1 MAEMKITKRD
11 RFEDLKVIAAAAGRD
26 DLVEFLDAQIEV
38 LNTRAKKAREYKA
51 KKSAAGDALRDKI
64 EGVLKNEFITAD
76 EITELVAE
84 GNEDITKAKVVAR
97 LTALCKANKAIR
109 ETAKIE
115 GKRLKVYALP
125 GTEFPAEE

>member
-1 MAEMKITKRD
+1 MAETKITKRD

-26 DLVEFLDAQIEV
+26 DLVEFLDAQIEF
-38 LNTRAKKAREYKA
+38 LNTRAQKAREYKA

-64 EGVLKNEFITAD
+64 EGVLKNEFVTAD

-125 GTEFPAEE
+125 GTEFPVEE

>member
-38 LNTRAKKAREYKA
+38 LNTRAQKAREYKA
-51 KKSAAGDALRDKI
+51 KKSAAGDVLRDKI
-64 EGVLKNEFITAD
+64 EGVLKNEFVTAD

-125 GTEFPAEE
+125 GTEFPVEE